1 MSVARQAQ
9 PAWRVGNLASPLIKL
24 YNPLHLLL
32 AMLAIIAGASLP
44 LLSFAPNRLLSG
56 QGIFLAQ
63 LIVQLNARYWLLAIP
78 ALPLLVAPWLRPSR
92 INHSI
97 LIIAAAALSTGLL
110 ALAGHEAQLRSGAT
124 ESLARVSFGAAFWLL
139 LLTIWLQLA
148 EALRGLA
155 LRLPAQVVVIVLA
168 LAPAA
173 VLLMTGR
180 LDSLSLL
187 KEFQNHQEAFELA
200 LLRHLQLVTFS
211 VLPAVLIGALFGV
224 LSFRSQ
230 TARKLLFPVLNVIQT
245 IPSIALFSLL
255 IAPLALLGSL
265 LPHTGISGIGLPP
278 ALLAL
283 TLYSLLPMSHGTLAA
298 LEQVPAAVREAAQG
312 IGMSPWQIFFHVELP
327 LALPV
332 FLSSIRVTTVQAIGL
347 AVVAALIGAGGFGVL
362 MFQGMSSSALDLVLL
377 AVIPV
382 ILLAISIDTAFKLA
396 ISILERR
403 AGRQDHD

>member
-1 MSVARQAQ
+1 MRVARQTLQ
-9 PAWRVGNLASPLIKL
+9 AWRVGNFALPLARLQS
-24 YNPLHLLL
+24 PLHLLL
-32 AMLAIIAGASLP
+32 VMLAIIAGAGLP

-63 LIVQLNARYWLLAIP
+63 LMVQANLRYWLLALP
-78 ALPLLVAPWLRPSR
+78 ALPLLLAPWLRPSR
-92 INHSI
+92 ASQIV
-97 LIIAAAALSTGLL
+97 LIIAAAAFSAGLL
-110 ALAGHEAQLRSGAT
+110 ALAGHQAQLRSGAAD
-124 ESLARVSFGAAFWLL
+124 SLARLSFGAAFWLL
-139 LLTIWLQLA
+139 LLTAWLQLA

-155 LRLPAQVVVIVLA
+155 LRLPTQVAVILLA
-168 LAPAA
+168 LSPAA
-173 VLLMTGR
+173 ALLLAGR

-200 LLRHLQLVTFS
+200 LLRHLQLVVFS
-211 VLPAVLIGALFGV
+211 VSPAVLIGAVFGV
-224 LSFRSQ
+224 LSFRKQ
-230 TARKLLFPVLNVIQT
+230 RARKLLLPVLNVIQT

-265 LPHTGISGIGLPP
+265 LPHAGIGGIGLAP

-298 LEQVPAAVREAAQG
+298 LEQVPAAVREAALG
-312 IGMSPWQIFFHVELP
+312 IGMSPWQIFFQVELP

-332 FLSSIRVTTVQAIGL
+332 FLSSVRVTTVQAIGL

-382 ILLAISIDTAFKLA
+382 ILLAIAVDTAFKVA
-396 ISILERR
+396 ISILESHVRET
-403 AGRQDHD
+403 GP